1 MDATPKEWRPV
12 VGHEETH
19 EVSSRGRVR
28 SLDRVVKTPRGY
40 WHYPGKMLK
49 LSTARKPDYPVVT
62 LGGGKSARVHN
73 LVLEAFCGPRP
84 EGYVACHNNG
94 DPHDNR
100 VENLRWDTYSSN
112 NRDLVK
118 QTRIGSPKRPIASM
132 VTNSRPKT
140 PSPALAA
147 DESVTPVL

>member
-1 MDATPKEWRPV
+1 
-12 VGHEETH
+12 
-19 EVSSRGRVR
+19 
-28 SLDRVVKTPRGY
+28 
-40 WHYPGKMLK
+40 MLK

-118 QTRIGSPKRPIASM
+118 HNTHWQSKKTHCKHGHEFTPENTIARPGGGRKCHACSL
-132 VTNSRPKT
+132 VN
-140 PSPALAA
+140 AA
-147 DESVTPVL
+147 RQRERDRQKATEPEGLI